1 MRRRLLFALATN
13 ATFERAVRTVPGGEA
28 RAWRA
33 ARRYVAGRE
42 AGDAVAVAERLA
54 AAGLGASIDLF
65 GERVTA
71 RAEAERVAEAYEALA
86 RVLPPTAWLSLDLS
100 HVAFAGDLLDRIAA
114 AVPPGARLQLGAE
127 EAAVT
132 DRVLDAALAAAGRG
146 RPVDVTLQA
155 NLRRSPADAERLAAA
170 GPEIGVRLVKGA
182 YVEADAVALPWG
194 APADAAY
201 AALARRLG
209 AAGVRLA
216 LATHD
221 RALRAALLPDLPDAA
236 CELLLGV
243 HPADAAAL
251 ARAGRT
257 VRIYVPYGEGWFR
270 YLMRRRAEA
279 QGA

>member
-54 AAGLGASIDLF
+54 AAGLGTSIDLF

-100 HVAFAGDLLDRIAA
+100 HVAF
-114 AVPPGARLQLGAE
+114 
-127 EAAVT
+127 
-132 DRVLDAALAAAGRG
+132 
-146 RPVDVTLQA
+146 
-155 NLRRSPADAERLAAA
+155 
-170 GPEIGVRLVKGA
+170 
-182 YVEADAVALPWG
+182 
-194 APADAAY
+194 
-201 AALARRLG
+201 
-209 AAGVRLA
+209 AGVRLA

>member
-1 MRRRLLFALATN
+1 VRRRLLFALATN

-42 AGDAVAVAERLA
+42 AGDAVAV
-54 AAGLGASIDLF
+54 
-65 GERVTA
+65 
-71 RAEAERVAEAYEALA
+71 
-86 RVLPPTAWLSLDLS
+86 
-100 HVAFAGDLLDRIAA
+100 
-114 AVPPGARLQLGAE
+114 
-127 EAAVT
+127 
-132 DRVLDAALAAAGRG
+132 
-146 RPVDVTLQA
+146 
-155 NLRRSPADAERLAAA
+155 AERLAAA